1 MPWQKVEF
9 FPSPSPPFSQPN
21 LFLFQPP
28 AAAALGGERGVENF
42 FWLWKRTIF
51 RQSRHGSASRR
62 EGGDGEGG
70 RLLSP
75 VEGAREESV
84 CCIYLSVRP
93 APLNYQ
99 AKKSSLSHTTYL
111 HAFGRMEKIKSIAI
125 RRKGEE
131 ESYFLILR
139 EKGGAG

>member
-9 FPSPSPPFSQPN
+9 FFLSQPT
-21 LFLFQPP
+21 FQPTKP
-28 AAAALGGERGVENF
+28 FPIPTRLQRPWEERGVENF

-51 RQSRHGSASRR
+51 RQSRHGSASRL

-111 HAFGRMEKIKSIAI
+111 HAFGRMEKIKSTAI

>member
-1 MPWQKVEF
+1 MPWQKVVF
-9 FPSPSPPFSQPN
+9 SSPSPPFSQPN

-51 RQSRHGSASRR
+51 RQSRHGSASRL

-75 VEGAREESV
+75 VEGEARKVFVVS
-84 CCIYLSVRP
+84 ISQFRP
-93 APLNYQ
+93 APLNCQ
-99 AKKSSLSHTTYL
+99 AKKSSLSHPTYL